1 MNQKKYFNI
10 IILSICILL
19 SSYIMHAQVWT
30 NDHSVAMRTDLLI
43 NNQGQKI
50 KPYIDKNGREYLI
63 EISKSPGMD
72 TCYFTLWNDNSNIVY
87 ESFLNTPN
95 LNILDFTILGEYIYF
110 CGQRVFSSNTIFGI
124 IGRFNIHDFLDD
136 GNFNYDL
143 ANIGDSEILTKLVAS
158 YQDSDTTSIVAIGY
172 DSINTNF
179 QNKLVHLK
187 VTNSNTQP
195 VLYNGDFTN
204 AQGNQKE
211 VFWDIEFDGNKVI
224 TLSHIHPTDQYV
236 VRYHNPINPYANIG
250 EFTFSDPNIF
260 FIYSSNHLF
269 DYSFHLADISEFK
282 IAVAVFAMSNQ
293 NRPFTMVNFLKK
305 ASHYVFSSQLFY
317 HSTKSY
323 NILEM
328 EYSQETNKLLI
339 LGDEQVTGT
348 KQIQSMYILNPDITT
363 AYIGEQNYF
372 ANSPWNNHFSVIP
385 QKRYAVAG
393 ARPFSQTSFS
403 QIVTTKFIPA
413 TTSSCV
419 IPQNLNV
426 QPLNFQNGV
435 PSIETIYSVSI
446 GCGWNSFNAYNSN
459 EGVIIECNE

>member
-10 IILSICILL
+10 IILFICILL

-143 ANIGDSEILTKLVAS
+143 ANIGGSEILTKLVAS

-172 DSINTNF
+172 DSINSNF
-179 QNKLVHLK
+179 QNKLVNLK
-187 VTNSNTQP
+187 ITNSNTQP
-195 VLYNGDFTN
+195 VLYNGNFTN

-260 FIYSSNHLF
+260 FIYSSNLF

-293 NRPFTMVNFLKK
+293 NRAFTMVNFLKK
-305 ASHYVFSSQLFY
+305 ASLYVLSSQLFY

-348 KQIQSMYILNPDITT
+348 KQIQSMYILDPDITT
-363 AYIGEQNYF
+363 AYVGEQNYF
-372 ANSPWNNHFSVIP
+372 ANSHWNNHFSVIP

-393 ARPFSQTSFS
+393 VRPFSQTSFY
-403 QIVTTKFIPA
+403 QMVTTKFIPA
-413 TTSSCV
+413 TTTSCV

-435 PSIETIYSVSI
+435 HNNNTIILPTI

-459 EGVIIECNE
+459 EVVIIECNE